1 MNNMMWAVLK
11 REITWPERNLT
22 GMAKATGKLQEWDIA
37 VRIPEM
43 GQDLDQKPRNYRYRL
58 GDMQ

>member
-22 GMAKATGKLQEWDIA
+22 GMAKATGKL
-37 VRIPEM
+37 
-43 GQDLDQKPRNYRYRL
+43 
-58 GDMQ
+58 